1 MNDFREERERAVERL
16 VRAGY
21 IKDRRVIEA
30 LKRVP
35 RHLFVPEKY
44 RKYAYVDEPLPI
56 GENQTISAIHMVGI
70 MAELLEVEEGMKIL
84 EIGAGSGYH
93 AAVLAELVGESGII
107 YSVERI
113 PKLAEMARRNLE
125 RAGYKNVIVLIGD
138 GSKGLPE
145 KAPFDRISVTAAA
158 PEIPRP
164 LVEQLKDGGI
174 MVIPVGRI
182 FQELKVVRKKGDEVT
197 VENWG
202 PVSFVPLIG
211 EHGFRK

>member
-202 PVSFVPLIG
+202 AVSFVPLIG
-211 EHGFRK
+211 EYGFRK